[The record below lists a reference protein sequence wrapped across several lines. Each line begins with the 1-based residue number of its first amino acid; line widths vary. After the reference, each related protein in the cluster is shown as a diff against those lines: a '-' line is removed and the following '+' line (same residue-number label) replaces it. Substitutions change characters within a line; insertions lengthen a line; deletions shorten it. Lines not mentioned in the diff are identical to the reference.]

1 MLDSANL
8 VNLAGELA
16 ASRLGLGLLYL
27 PASCVLVPCQ
37 LYLHLVATRHYRTIQ
52 QVITDT
58 RGVTTH
64 LTLQVKR
71 SIQAKE
77 VSDHAFL
84 SCTPTSALRTGRV
97 CLDTPALTSH
107 RVKSH
112 R

>member
-52 QVITDT
+52 QVNTDT
-58 RGVTTH
+58 GGVTTR
-64 LTLQVKR
+64 LVPQ
-71 SIQAKE
+71 I
-77 VSDHAFL
+77 D
-84 SCTPTSALRTGRV
+84 
-97 CLDTPALTSH
+97 
-107 RVKSH
+107 
-112 R
+112 

>member
-1 MLDSANL
+1 MSY
-8 VNLAGELA
+8 LAGELA

-52 QVITDT
+52 QVNTEVNSGT
-58 RGVTTH
+58 EGVTTH